1 MNLERHIWTFNT
13 LENLFV
19 AGQTNN
25 YLLNG
30 KCWFLV
36 NLNHIST
43 AIIRHLI
50 VLKITEENISSLS
63 ENTALFNKNLMVKY
77 IYLLRTILRWSQIEI
92 EVRLKKKEIFCSIIF
107 LHSSLF
113 SWGHFCI
120 NYGFILILVYFS
132 ILFNIPED
140 MVARILWNGQRSSCL
155 SDHFW
160 KALTGLHK

>member
-1 MNLERHIWTFNT
+1 M
-13 LENLFV
+13 

-36 NLNHIST
+36 SQNHIST

-77 IYLLRTILRWSQIEI
+77 IYLQRTILR
-92 EVRLKKKEIFCSIIF
+92 
-107 LHSSLF
+107 
-113 SWGHFCI
+113 
-120 NYGFILILVYFS
+120 
-132 ILFNIPED
+132 
-140 MVARILWNGQRSSCL
+140 
-155 SDHFW
+155 
-160 KALTGLHK
+160 

>member
-1 MNLERHIWTFNT
+1 M
-13 LENLFV
+13 

-36 NLNHIST
+36 SRDHIST

-77 IYLLRTILRWSQIEI
+77 IYLLRTILRRSQIEI
-92 EVRLKKKEIFCSIIF
+92 EVRLKKKEIFPSIIF

-113 SWGHFCI
+113 SGGHFCI
-120 NYGFILILVYFS
+120 NYGFYINLSVFLYF
-132 ILFNIPED
+132 IHQIPED
-140 MVARILWNGQRSSCL
+140 MVTRIL
-155 SDHFW
+155 
-160 KALTGLHK
+160 